1 MRAQLHQAS
10 GEILPQND
18 DFQIDETVLDVHMK
32 QAIARML
39 DWCARSPNVST
50 FMARGFVVDTLSDIS
65 SQITDFFPRSI
76 NVTPIIDDLSFVV
89 AQSARRTGQRYQE
102 VALDYISDGKIPEA
116 AQANKQS
123 FVKWYSVENVIGGDF
138 DGHAKKLRP
147 GWSGGAGSP
156 TDMLKHLNLGTK
168 KGFLLQVNALDIQD
182 AKAQSLGADT
192 GMMQAMGGSAAA
204 MKEAGDAVAAG
215 GVEAAKAQAVIEA
228 IVEIKTIKAALTQ
241 AGDTPQA
248 APLAAALALKTD
260 ALATTVGQI
269 KLPAAMQAET
279 ARVVEVVRIDMSAK
293 QITTALQ
300 TIVNNMPAIITA
312 RPANDGAGP
321 AGLASQMV
329 KSIAALQIASQT
341 ANLPMRDVIALA
353 LTKQAPPALADA
365 VKAVT
370 TQLARKEALP
380 VLDRLL
386 PPAAAV
392 TVRTM
397 LTTPALKTVAQ
408 TPVAVAPVVAQI
420 KALAAQ
426 MAAPAVATAAV
437 QAPVQ
442 AGAAKAAATPVTDAL
457 APKGATPTAS
467 APTPVGTPAVVVAT
481 AGPSTNAAPALSVPK
496 VTEISSAAA
505 APVSA
510 APVLSV
516 VSSAKGAFAQPASP
530 LAAPPSAP
538 SLPAAAVG
546 IAAPAAAIA
555 PSTTAGATPAS
566 ATTQVQAPAAPAT
579 VAVKTPTTIAPATAA
594 PAVSAV
600 GVPAAAFTNAP
611 ATASAPQ
618 AQPLSPSSAFVAATP
633 VANVAP
639 ANGPAVATATGVAPV
654 AVTATGVPAAAPLNV
669 APVTTTITAGA
680 PVSAPATTGLAV
692 ATPPVVAAP
701 IPSNAPANMPP
712 AVPATPSVAA
722 ITPVTPATASAPQA
736 QPFSPSSAFVVVA
749 PAQTVPVAAPAVNI
763 AGQGPAPAAS
773 PIIVQQPDAMA
784 AAPIQTAPVT
794 APAMQSY
801 EAPVAVAAPPPVQPA
816 QATPV
821 QAPQAPVQQA
831 EMQRVEAPAPA
842 NTNIAPS
849 TPVENAQQEPK
860 LRVVIDPVEAQHV
873 VEPSALRNMAEE
885 TVKMAAIVLNDSK
898 NATPQSG
905 AEMAQAVADNLQAVA
920 NNPAITDVTKS
931 ELTVLVAEAQVV
943 GQQAK
948 NGQYVPDIPQQP
960 TLLNPQAP
968 LAEMTRAVDVKT
980 PTGVTEPTE
989 AVARHMD
996 MLRNDANIARQ
1007 NVEMPVSNDQAS
1019 PFSIKTTP
1027 KATEADKA
1035 KEEVKR
1041 GCGDCK
1047 NNFNCKTCG
1056 TQTPEEKKQTDADLS
1071 AAKRALQA
1079 RNAELGHNR
1088 PAMS

>member
-1 MRAQLHQAS
+1 MRAQLHQVS

-39 DWCARSPNVST
+39 DWCARSPNVAT

-65 SQITDFFPRSI
+65 TQITDYFPRSI
-76 NVTPIIDDLSFVV
+76 NVMPIIDDLSFVV

-168 KGFLLQVNALDIQD
+168 KGFLLQVNALDIKD
-182 AKAQSLGADT
+182 AKAQSLAADT
-192 GMMQAMGGSAAA
+192 SMMQAMGGSAAA

-228 IVEIKTIKAALTQ
+228 LVEIKTIKAALTQ
-241 AGDTPQA
+241 AADTPQA

-260 ALATTVGQI
+260 VLATTIGQV

-279 ARVVEVVRIDMSAK
+279 ARIVETVRVDMSAK

-300 TIVNNMPAIITA
+300 TIVSNMPAIVTA

-321 AGLASQMV
+321 AGFASQLV
-329 KSIAALQIASQT
+329 KSITALQIASQT
-341 ANLPMRDVIALA
+341 ANMPMREVVALA

-392 TVRTM
+392 TVRSM
-397 LTTPALKTVAQ
+397 LTTPALKTVSQ
-408 TPVAVAPVVAQI
+408 TPVSVAPVVAQI

-426 MAAPAVATAAV
+426 MANPAQTQT
-437 QAPVQ
+437 QASVQ
-442 AGAAKAAATPVTDAL
+442 AGATKAAATPVTDATAL
-457 APKGATPTAS
+457 KSATPIAS
-467 APTPVGTPAVVVAT
+467 APAPAGIPASVVAT
-481 AGPSTNAAPALSVPK
+481 TDPASNATPAASVPK
-496 VTEISSAAA
+496 VTEISSVAVAPVSAAPVLSVVSSAKGAFAQPAAPLAAQSPAPSLPVAAVGIAAPAATIAPSTTAGATTAGPTPASATTQVQAPAPSAPATVAVKAPTTVAPAASTPTISVAATHNAGSAPVVAAA

-516 VSSAKGAFAQPASP
+516 VSSAKGAFAQPSAP
-530 LAAPPSAP
+530 IAAPSPAP

-546 IAAPAAAIA
+546 IVAL
-555 PSTTAGATPAS
+555 T
-566 ATTQVQAPAAPAT
+566 AT
-579 VAVKTPTTIAPATAA
+579 VAPATAA
-594 PAVSAV
+594 VATPAVAV
-600 GVPAAAFTNAP
+600 AATHNAGSTPVVAAAVT
-611 ATASAPQ
+611 TASA
-618 AQPLSPSSAFVAATP
+618 
-633 VANVAP
+633 AP
-639 ANGPAVATATGVAPV
+639 AAVTPAVII
-654 AVTATGVPAAAPLNV
+654 PAAAPLNV
-669 APVTTTITAGA
+669 PPVAVVA
-680 PVSAPATTGLAV
+680 PVSAPQT
-692 ATPPVVAAP
+692 
-701 IPSNAPANMPP
+701 
-712 AVPATPSVAA
+712 
-722 ITPVTPATASAPQA
+722 TPAL
-736 QPFSPSSAFVVVA
+736 QPFASQATAVV
-749 PAQTVPVAAPAVNI
+749 
-763 AGQGPAPAAS
+763 
-773 PIIVQQPDAMA
+773 
-784 AAPIQTAPVT
+784 TAPVVNPVS

-801 EAPVAVAAPPPVQPA
+801 EAPVAVAAPPPVQSA
-816 QATPV
+816 QATPL

-849 TPVENAQQEPK
+849 TPLEGAQQAPK
-860 LRVVIDPVEAQHV
+860 LRVVIDPVEAQPI
-873 VEPSALRNMAEE
+873 VEPSAPKSMAEE
-885 TVKMAAIVLNDSK
+885 TLKMAAVVLNDSK

-920 NNPAITDVTKS
+920 NKSNVADATRS
-931 ELTVLVAEAQVV
+931 ELTVLAAEAQVV

-960 TLLNPQAP
+960 TLLNQQAP

-996 MLRNDANIARQ
+996 MLRNDANTARQ
-1007 NVEMPVSNDQAS
+1007 NMEMLANNDKVS

-1027 KATEADKA
+1027 KATEAEKA

-1047 NNFNCKTCG
+1047 NGFNCATCG
-1056 TQTPEEKKQTDADLS
+1056 TQTPAEKKQTDATLS
-1071 AAKRALQA
+1071 AAEKALQA